1 MDFFS
6 MDPPVSHSSDKG
18 RKTTQH
24 YQLQRTRFW
33 TRNRTGRGRLNH
45 RFFPA
50 EKRKGMIFKRFYRF
64 LKLTLGFPRCV
75 LLRHTPHLPLLRRLI
90 RKSTTSA
97 RRRFEIRAG
106 GGTGRLA
113 GAVGEAGYRSP
124 GRKGPT
130 SLSASA
136 SAAFL
141 SHSPHLVSL
150 SPAASPHLAPLR
162 PQQPPQ
168 PSLRKIPQ
176 NPK

>member
-136 SAAFL
+136 SASAPFL

-150 SPAASPHLAPLR
+150 SPAASPRPAPAAAAAPAL
-162 PQQPPQ
+162 PPE
-168 PSLRKIPQ
+168 
-176 NPK
+176 NPPKP